1 MSYFMLYFDNLM
13 KNLGVTNDNFS
24 SQNLAK
30 SREPLEVGVTPL
42 TATPKLSSTA
52 RLRTILPQIF
62 LKHLFLCYILII

>member
-1 MSYFMLYFDNLM
+1 MSYFMPYFDNLM

-42 TATPKLSSTA
+42 TATAQLSSTA
-52 RLRTILPQIF
+52 RLRIFLPQIS
-62 LKHLFLCYILII
+62 

>member
-1 MSYFMLYFDNLM
+1 MSYFMPNFDNLM
-13 KNLGVTNDNFS
+13 KNFNVTNDNFS

-52 RLRTILPQIF
+52 RLRTILPQIS
-62 LKHLFLCYILII
+62 LKKFFYVIF